1 MGRLVVAVIGRSAT
15 ATTALG
21 LFLITGTSLS
31 AQSSYA
37 PLNEDYYHL
46 IERYEVMKGQQTA
59 GFDTHV
65 KPYRRRAIGHFVD
78 SLTLNGSSA
87 VDRFNLNYLA
97 NDNWDYTQAE
107 DSLTQKA
114 LLKYFFRRPSDFW
127 HLRRDAITLHVNP
140 VLHWELGRDGS
151 GEGLAYTNTRGIQIH
166 GTIDRKVDFYTYLGE
181 NQIVFPD
188 YVNDYVRRTLTVP
201 QEGFWKGLDE
211 RGVDFLTARGH
222 IGFQATR
229 HIHLQF
235 GHGKHFVGEGYRSM
249 ILSDFS
255 NNYLFLRIDTD
266 VWRLHYTNIF
276 AQLTSDIVG
285 NRTGLFGTVEF
296 VPKYLAFHRLGVR
309 LGKKVNVGLFESIVQ
324 GNPEGTFDFDYLN
337 PIIFYRAVEQQ
348 EGSTGNALLGVDA
361 SGILGRHVSVYGQA
375 VLDEFVI
382 SEIRSGAGW
391 WGNKYALQLGGKY
404 INALGI
410 SNLDLQLEYNRARPY
425 TYAHEDLYRS
435 YTHYE
440 QPLAHPLG
448 ANFDEVVGLL
458 RYQPL
463 NRLTLK
469 AKLIR
474 ARSGTDRDSTNW
486 GGNILLDDRTREQDY
501 GNELRQGVPT
511 ELVVADLIASYQLWH
526 NIFIDLR
533 YIRRTRTTSQVA
545 AEEKNSFASVALR
558 WNIRQRNYDF

>member
-1 MGRLVVAVIGRSAT
+1 MRS
-15 ATTALG
+15 
-21 LFLITGTSLS
+21 LILLLIIVGSCPVGHLTW

-46 IERYEVMKGQQTA
+46 IERYEILSGQQTQ
-59 GFDTHV
+59 GFDTHL
-65 KPYRRRAIGHFVD
+65 KPYRRRAIGQFID
-78 SLTLNGSSA
+78 SLTLEAPSTQDG
-87 VDRFNLNYLA
+87 FNRSYLA
-97 NDNWDYTQAE
+97 NDNWDYAHTD
-107 DSLTQKA
+107 DSLTQRP

-127 HLRRDAITLHVNP
+127 YLHRKDFTLHVNP
-140 VLHWELGRDGS
+140 VLHWELGQDKS
-151 GEGLAYTNTRGIQIH
+151 GEGLNYINTRGIQIH
-166 GTIDRKVDFYTYLGE
+166 GTIDRKVDFYSYIGE

-188 YVNDYVRRTLTVP
+188 YVNSYIRQTLTVP

-222 IGFQATR
+222 VGFQASP
-229 HIHLQF
+229 HIHLQL

-309 LGKKVNVGLFESIVQ
+309 LGKKVNVGLFESIIH
-324 GNPEGTFDFDYLN
+324 GNAEGQFDFDYVN
-337 PIIFYRAVEQQ
+337 PIIFYRAIEQQ
-348 EGSTGNALLGVDA
+348 QGSTGNALLGVDA
-361 SGILGRHVSVYGQA
+361 SGIIGRHLSIYGQM

-382 SEIRSGAGW
+382 SEIRSRAGW
-391 WGNKYALQLGGKY
+391 WGNKYALQIGGKY
-404 INALGI
+404 VDALGI
-410 SNLDLQLEYNRARPY
+410 NNLDLQLEYNRARPY
-425 TYAHEDLYRS
+425 TYSHEDLYRS

-448 ANFDEVVGLL
+448 ANFDEVVGLV
-458 RYQPL
+458 RYQPV
-463 NRLTLK
+463 NRWSLK

-474 ARSGTDRDSTNW
+474 ARSGTDSDSTNW
-486 GGNILLDDRTREQDY
+486 GGNVLLDDRTREQDY
-501 GNELRQGVPT
+501 GNTLRQGIPT
-511 ELVVADLIASYQLWH
+511 QLMVMDLIASYQLWH

-533 YIRRTRTTSQVA
+533 YLRRTRVTSEVQP
-545 AEEKNSFASVALR
+545 AEEKNSYASVALR

>member
-1 MGRLVVAVIGRSAT
+1 MRFWIILSTVFWGWQQHST
-15 ATTALG
+15 AW
-21 LFLITGTSLS
+21 

-37 PLNEDYYHL
+37 PLNDDYYHL
-46 IERYEVMKGQQTA
+46 IERYEMLSGQQAA
-59 GFDTHV
+59 GFDTNV
-65 KPYRRRAIGHFVD
+65 KPYRRRAIGNFVD
-78 SLTLNGSSA
+78 SLTLNESSSP
-87 VDRFNLNYLA
+87 DDFNRKYLA
-97 NDNWDYTQAE
+97 HDNWDFAHPE
-107 DSLTQKA
+107 DSLTRNP
-114 LLKYFFRRPSDFW
+114 LLKHFFQRPADFW
-127 HLRRDAITLHVNP
+127 HFQNDALTLHVNP
-140 VLHWELGRDGS
+140 VLHWEVGQDGS
-151 GEGLAYTNTRGIQIH
+151 GGGLAYTNTRGIQVH
-166 GTIDRKVDFYTYLGE
+166 GTIDQKVAFYSYIGE

-188 YVNDYVRRTLTVP
+188 YVNNYIRRTLTVP
-201 QEGFWKGLDE
+201 QEGFWKGLND

-229 HIHLQF
+229 HIHVQL
-235 GHGKHFVGEGYRSM
+235 GHGQHFIGQGYRSM

-276 AQLTSDIVG
+276 AQLTSDIIG
-285 NRTGLFGTVEF
+285 NRTGLFGTVAF
-296 VPKYLAFHRLGVR
+296 IPKYLAFHRLGVR
-309 LGKKVNVGLFESIVQ
+309 LGEKVNVGVFESIIQ
-324 GNPEGTFDFDYLN
+324 GNPEGRFDFDYLN
-337 PIIFYRAVEQQ
+337 PIIFYRAIEQQ
-348 EGSTGNALLGVDA
+348 EGSTGNALLGADA
-361 SGILGRHVSVYGQA
+361 SWIVGRHVSIYGQA

-391 WGNKYALQLGGKY
+391 WGNKYALQLGVNY

-410 SNLDLQLEYNRARPY
+410 DNLDVQLEYNRARPY

-448 ANFDEVVGLL
+448 ANFDEVIGII
-458 RYQPL
+458 RYQPI

-501 GNELRQGVPT
+501 NNVLRQGVPT
-511 ELVVADLIASYQLWH
+511 ELVVADVMASYQLWH
-526 NIFIDLR
+526 NIFVDLR
-533 YIRRTRTTSQVA
+533 YLRRTRTAPEVLVN
-545 AEEKNSFASVALR
+545 EKNSFASVALR

>member
-1 MGRLVVAVIGRSAT
+1 MKPWLFTLAVFSIWLPPNSAQ
-15 ATTALG
+15 
-21 LFLITGTSLS
+21 

-46 IERYEVMKGQQTA
+46 IERYEILSGEQTTE
-59 GFDTHV
+59 FDTSI
-65 KPYRRRAIGHFVD
+65 KPYRRRAIGNFID
-78 SLTLNGSSA
+78 SLTLDGSSSA
-87 VDRFNLNYLA
+87 DDFNQKYLA
-97 NDNWDYTQAE
+97 NDNWDYTHFD
-107 DSLTQKA
+107 DSLTRA
-114 LLKYFFRRPSDFW
+114 PFLKYFFRRPSDFW
-127 HLRRDAITLHVNP
+127 HWQNDDLTLHVNP

-151 GEGLAYTNTRGIQIH
+151 GEGLTYTNTRGIQVH
-166 GTIDRKVDFYTYLGE
+166 GTIDKKVDFYSYIGE

-201 QEGFWKGLDE
+201 QEGFWKGLGDG
-211 RGVDFLTARGH
+211 GVDFLTARGH

-229 HIHLQF
+229 HIHLQL
-235 GHGKHFVGEGYRSM
+235 GHGKHFVGSGYRSM

-296 VPKYLAFHRLGVR
+296 IPKYMAFHRLGVR
-309 LGKKVNVGLFESIVQ
+309 LGKKVNVGLFESVIS
-324 GNPEGTFDFDYLN
+324 GSRDNEFDFDYIN
-337 PIIFYRAVEQQ
+337 PIIFYRAIEQQ
-348 EGSTGNALLGVDA
+348 EGSTGNALLGVDV
-361 SGILGRHVSVYGQA
+361 SWMIGRQVSLYGQA

-404 INALGI
+404 ISALGI
-410 SNLDLQLEYNRARPY
+410 DNLDLQFEYNRARPY
-425 TYAHEDLYRS
+425 TYSHQDLYRS

-448 ANFDEVVGLL
+448 ANFDEVIGIV
-458 RYQPL
+458 RYQPVD
-463 NRLTLK
+463 RLTLK

-474 ARSGTDRDSTNW
+474 ARSGADRDSTNW
-486 GGNILLDDRTREQDY
+486 GGNILLDDRTRELDY
-501 GNELRQGVPT
+501 NNTLRQGVPT
-511 ELVVADLIASYQLWH
+511 ELLVADVIASYQLWH
-526 NIFIDLR
+526 NIFVDLR
-533 YIRRTRTTSQVA
+533 YLRRTRTAPEVQLG
-545 AEEKNSFASVALR
+545 EKTSFASLALR

>member
-1 MGRLVVAVIGRSAT
+1 MRVLLLISFIFGGWYLHGVVW
-15 ATTALG
+15 
-21 LFLITGTSLS
+21 

-37 PLNEDYYHL
+37 PLNEDYYYL
-46 IERYEVMKGQQTA
+46 IERYEIASGQQTSE
-59 GFDTHV
+59 FDTHV
-65 KPYRRRAIGHFVD
+65 KPYRRRAIGRFTD
-78 SLTLNGSSA
+78 SLVLGSPTTQ
-87 VDRFNLNYLA
+87 DNFNLNYLA
-97 NDNWDYTQAE
+97 NDNWGYAHPE
-107 DSLTQKA
+107 DSLTQKP

-127 HLRRDAITLHVNP
+127 HLQREALTLHVNP
-140 VLHWELGRDGS
+140 VLHWELGQDGR
-151 GEGLAYTNTRGIQIH
+151 GEGLAYTNTRGIQVH
-166 GTIDRKVDFYTYLGE
+166 GAIDQKVDFYTYIGE
-181 NQIVFPD
+181 NQIVFPG
-188 YVNDYVRRTLTVP
+188 YVNDYIRRTLTIP
-201 QEGFWKGLDE
+201 QEGFWKGLGD

-296 VPKYLAFHRLGVR
+296 IPKYLTFHRLGVQ

-324 GNPEGTFDFDYLN
+324 GNRDGTFDFDYLN
-337 PIIFYRAVEQQ
+337 PIIFYRAIEQQ
-348 EGSTGNALLGVDA
+348 GGSTGNALLGIDA
-361 SGILGRHVSVYGQA
+361 SWIIGRHVSLYGQG

-382 SEIRSGAGW
+382 NEIRSGAGW

-404 INALGI
+404 IDAFGI
-410 SNLDLQLEYNRARPY
+410 GNLDLQLEYNRARPY
-425 TYAHEDLYRS
+425 TYTHQDLYRS

-448 ANFDEVVGLL
+448 ANFDEVVGLA

-463 NRLTLK
+463 PRLSLK
-469 AKLIR
+469 AKLIS
-474 ARSGTDRDSTNW
+474 ARSGTDLDSTNW
-486 GGNILLDDRTREQDY
+486 GGNVLLDDRTREQDY
-501 GNELRQGVPT
+501 GNVLRQGVPT
-511 ELVVADLIASYQLWH
+511 ELVIADLFASYQLWH
-526 NIFIDLR
+526 NIFADLR
-533 YIRRTRTTSQVA
+533 YLRRTRTVSSVA
-545 AEEKNSFASVALR
+545 ENSSFVSLALR